1 MRKHALRARQVVRTS
16 TLFVGTSHGARGAR
30 REARRDGGVHERFR
44 GGGLATRLDG
54 VAAARRP
61 FVRRAIGR
69 LVLANNNII
78 YIYMCYSATG

>member
-1 MRKHALRARQVVRTS
+1 MT
-16 TLFVGTSHGARGAR
+16 
-30 REARRDGGVHERFR
+30 GGCTPVSEE
-44 GGGLATRLDG
+44 LATRLDG

-69 LVLANNNII
+69 LVLANEII

>member
-1 MRKHALRARQVVRTS
+1 MPPRA
-16 TLFVGTSHGARGAR
+16 
-30 REARRDGGVHERFR
+30 REARDARRDVTGGCTSVSEE
-44 GGGLATRLDG
+44 LATRLDG

-69 LVLANNNII
+69 LVLANEII